1 MRLNTPRWMR
11 RRTFVR
17 RDGTMAHKGP
27 ERVEPAKL
35 RKETR
40 DWLANKTIPN
50 VREIARD
57 LENAGEDVQD
67 LLAAIDE
74 LEKLLREGPEPPR
87 SRSPANAEA

>member
-1 MRLNTPRWMR
+1 
-11 RRTFVR
+11 
-17 RDGTMAHKGP
+17 MAQKGP
-27 ERVEPAKL
+27 ERVTKAKL

-57 LENAGEDVQD
+57 LENAGEDVED

-74 LEKLLREGPEPPR
+74 LEALLREGPEKPTDR
-87 SRSPANAEA
+87 TPAKAEA

>member
-1 MRLNTPRWMR
+1 
-11 RRTFVR
+11 
-17 RDGTMAHKGP
+17 MAEAGP
-27 ERVEPAKL
+27 KRVGPAKL

-57 LENAGEDVQD
+57 LENSGEDVKD

-74 LEKLLREGPEPPR
+74 LEQLLRNQPV
-87 SRSPANAEA
+87 